1 MTKNYFLLLS
11 LFDII
16 TMKEGDYK
24 MALINEIIENSFLQV
39 MLILVAL
46 DSIFGI
52 FRAIRER
59 SINSNIGIDGI
70 IRKVL
75 MIISVVFFMVI
86 DHIMKIDLICFIPET
101 IKEFLHIDKIGIGSL
116 FNLLFILF
124 EILSIFKNMI
134 KCKLPIPKKLQKF
147 LEKIFKEFTNEL
159 EKEKKGE

>member
-1 MTKNYFLLLS
+1 MS
-11 LFDII
+11 LI
-16 TMKEGDYK
+16 Y
-24 MALINEIIENSFLQV
+24 EIINNSFLQV

-59 SINSNIGIDGI
+59 SLNSNVGIDGI

-75 MIISVVFFMVI
+75 MIISVVFFMII
-86 DHIMKIDLICFIPET
+86 DYIMKIDLIGFLPIS
-101 IKEFLHIDKIGIGSL
+101 IKEFLQIEKIGIGSL

-134 KCKLPIPKKLQKF
+134 KCKLPIPKKLQKW
-147 LEKIFKEFTNEL
+147 LEKIFKEFTSEI
-159 EKEKKGE
+159 KDEKKGD

>member
-1 MTKNYFLLLS
+1 MS
-11 LFDII
+11 LI
-16 TMKEGDYK
+16 Y
-24 MALINEIIENSFLQV
+24 EIINNSFLQV

-59 SINSNIGIDGI
+59 SINSNVGIDGI

-75 MIISVVFFMVI
+75 MIISVVFFMII
-86 DHIMKIDLICFIPET
+86 DYIMQIDLIGFLPIS
-101 IKEFLHIDKIGIGSL
+101 IKEFLHIEKIGIGSL

-134 KCKLPIPKKLQKF
+134 KCKLPIPKKLQKW
-147 LEKIFKEFTNEL
+147 LEKIFKEFTSEINED
-159 EKEKKGE
+159 KKKGE

>member
-1 MTKNYFLLLS
+1 MS
-11 LFDII
+11 LI
-16 TMKEGDYK
+16 Y
-24 MALINEIIENSFLQV
+24 EIINNSFLQV

-59 SINSNIGIDGI
+59 SINSNVGIDGI

-75 MIISVVFFMVI
+75 MIISVVFFMII
-86 DHIMKIDLICFIPET
+86 DYIMQIDLIGFLPIS
-101 IKEFLHIDKIGIGSL
+101 IKEFLHIEKIGIGSL

-134 KCKLPIPKKLQKF
+134 KCKLPIPKKLQKW
-147 LEKIFKEFTNEL
+147 LEKIFKEFTSEIS
-159 EKEKKGE
+159 EDKKKGE